1 LTKILLIGYMG
12 SGKSTVGKLLSQKVS
27 LPFVDLDQMIEKT
40 TGLSISQLFEK
51 KGEIYFRNK
60 EKEVLFDLLNS
71 LDSMVIASGGGT
83 PCYGDTMEK
92 LQAFP
97 NVSTVYLNVALDVL
111 VDRLYK
117 ERKDR
122 PLIAH
127 IDDTEL
133 LKDFVRKHLF
143 ERAYYYNQA
152 DHVIDAANKNKSVEK
167 IVASLF

>member
-1 LTKILLIGYMG
+1 MG

-27 LPFVDLDQMIEKT
+27 LPFVDLDQMIEKS
-40 TGLSISQLFEK
+40 TGMSISQLFEK

-71 LDSMVIASGGGT
+71 PESMVIATGGGT

-92 LQAFP
+92 LQSFP
-97 NVSTVYLNVALDVL
+97 NISTVYLNVALDEL
-111 VDRLYK
+111 IDRLYK
-117 ERKDR
+117 ERINR
-122 PLIAH
+122 PLIEH
-127 IDDTEL
+127 INDTET

-152 DHVIDAANKNKSVEK
+152 DHVIYSANKNESVEK